1 MDDQMLHYENAVI
14 RDYTL
19 LRKIGEGGMGE
30 VWLAMDNSLDREV
43 AVKIL
48 SAELTNNTD
57 LIARFRQ
64 EAKLQASL
72 IHKNIVTLYTFFE
85 EQGQYYMIM
94 EYAKGITVKEL
105 IQQTRPIPEDRVINI
120 LNQLSEA
127 LDYAHAKGIIHRDIK
142 PSNIM
147 IDPEHSDFVKIMDF
161 GIAKALGDKGLTKTG
176 TRMGTLYY
184 MSPEQ
189 VRAEKDIDH
198 RTDIYSLGITLFEM
212 LTGKL
217 PYECDTESDYEILHQ
232 IVTQDISSSFLDALE
247 ISHPLKNA
255 IIAMTAKDKSNR
267 YGSVSEVLAQ
277 ISRNDVAQ
285 VAEANPQPKTGSG
298 EASAKS
304 NPENNYASN
313 YMKTEFN
320 PPNNQYSPEPKDYE
334 IQTNSVII
342 RTTDR
347 IVGVFLLFFFLSI
360 YVRGHGMPL
369 LSWMFWGITILVALP
384 SIMVRINGWKG
395 ALIPVLWIVSILFM
409 LWQFLVIG
417 FFAYP

>member
-1 MDDQMLHYENAVI
+1 MLHYENAVI
-14 RDYTL
+14 RDYIL

-30 VWLAMDNSLDREV
+30 VWLARDNSLDRGV

-48 SAELTNNTD
+48 SVDFNNSTD

-94 EYAKGITVKEL
+94 EYAKGITIKEL
-105 IQQTRPIPEDRVINI
+105 IQQTGPIPEARVINI
-120 LNQLSEA
+120 LNQLTDA
-127 LDYAHAKGIIHRDIK
+127 LDYAHTKGIIHRDIK

-147 IDPEHSDFVKIMDF
+147 IDPENNDFVKIMDF

-189 VRAEKDIDH
+189 VRADKDIDH

-212 LTGKL
+212 LTGVL
-217 PYECDTESDYEILHQ
+217 PYDCKTESDYEILHQ
-232 IVTQDISSSFLDALE
+232 IVTQDIPITFLDALE
-247 ISHPLKNA
+247 ISQTLKNA
-255 IIAMTAKDKSNR
+255 IKGMTAKDKDKR
-267 YGSVSEVLAQ
+267 YGRINEVLAQ
-277 ISRNDVAQ
+277 KSGIDVANA
-285 VAEANPQPKTGSG
+285 AEVNTKAKTGS
-298 EASAKS
+298 EETSAKR
-304 NPENNYASN
+304 NPENNYASS
-313 YMKTEFN
+313 YMKTELN
-320 PPNNQYSPEPKDYE
+320 PPNNLYSPEPNDYE
-334 IQTNSVII
+334 IHTDSVII

-347 IVGVFLLFFFLSI
+347 IVGVFLLFFILSS
-360 YVRGHGMPL
+360 YLCGHWMTSR
-369 LSWMFWGITILVALP
+369 SWMFWGITFLVALP
-384 SIMVRINGWKG
+384 SIMVRINGLKR
-395 ALIPVLWIVSILFM
+395 ALIPVLWIVSIVFM
-409 LWQFLVIG
+409 LWQFLVFG